1 MMYLLVRGEEISEVG
16 ARVPDGIYL
25 AILPDK
31 SDPREFEPDAQAFR
45 TANIAGK

>member
-25 AILPDK
+25 AIMPEEQDFSSDSLP
-31 SDPREFEPDAQAFR
+31 AFFR
-45 TANIAGK
+45 CAEEKR